1 MVNFRPIDRATPFL
15 LPPSVEDWLPKD
27 HLARFVVDIVD
38 QLDLSALS
46 RQYRGT
52 GSDPYHPSVMLGLLV
67 YGYATGV
74 FASRRIETAT
84 HDSVAFRYIAS
95 NQHPDHDSLCTFRKR
110 FLKELN
116 ALFVQVLV
124 IARQMKLLKLGT
136 IALDGTKVH
145 ANASR
150 HSALS
155 YGHAQKIEAQLEAE
169 VQELF
174 ARAEAA
180 DQEPLPKGM
189 SLPKELA
196 RREERLAVIRQAKAQ
211 IEARAAERDALERA
225 EFDATMKAREEKT
238 ARTGKKPGG
247 KPPAPPS
254 SGVRPTD
261 QINLTDE
268 DSRIMPAAGSGFEQ
282 SYNAQAAVDTETM
295 LVVATGIAQV
305 ATDKQQVAPML
316 EALASLPE
324 ELGRVRRLLGDN
336 GFFSAAN
343 VQSCVAAKIEPL
355 LAAGRD
361 GHHPHWEDRFTEPPP
376 LSEPASAVERMKH
389 RLKTRRGRK
398 RYGLRKQTVEPV
410 FGIIKSVMR
419 FRQFLLRGL
428 ASVRG
433 EWTLVTMAWNIK
445 RMAALAG

>member
-15 LPPSVEDWLPKD
+15 LPPSVEDWLPED

-52 GSDPYHPSVMLGLLV
+52 GSDPYHPAVMLGLLV

-74 FASRRIETAT
+74 FASRRIEAAT

-155 YGHAQKIEAQLEAE
+155 YGHAQKIEAQLQAE

-189 SLPKELA
+189 SIPQELA
-196 RREERLAVIRQAKAQ
+196 RREERLAAIRQAKAQ
-211 IEARAAERDALERA
+211 IEARAAERDALAQA
-225 EFDATMKAREEKT
+225 EFEAKMKAREENT
-238 ARTGKKPGG
+238 TRTGKKPGG
-247 KPPAPPS
+247 KPPAPPTP
-254 SGVRPTD
+254 GVRPTD

-268 DSRIMPAAGSGFEQ
+268 DSRIMPATGKGFEQ

-316 EALASLPE
+316 DALAGLPE
-324 ELGRVRRLLGDN
+324 ELGRVKRLLGDN

-343 VQSCVAAKIEPL
+343 VEACVAAKIEPL

-361 GHHPHWEDRFTEPPP
+361 AHHPHWADRFTEPPP
-376 LSEPASAVERMKH
+376 LNEPASAVDRMKH

-445 RMAALAG
+445 RMAVLAG